1 MTRRLPLISLLYAA
15 LLPMTALTASYDC
28 TRATTAT
35 EIAVCDNPS
44 LNRMDEDLAVQYRS
58 LLNQLPPRR
67 ADALRDDQR
76 SWLVARNSCGADVRC
91 LRARYEER
99 LARLNEY

>member
-1 MTRRLPLISLLYAA
+1 MIRRLPLTLLFGAA
-15 LLPMTALTASYDC
+15 LLPMTAHTASYDC
-28 TRATTAT
+28 TRAATAT
-35 EIAVCDNPS
+35 EIAVCDNPG
-44 LNRMDEDLAVQYRS
+44 LNRMDEDLAVQYRA